1 MNNPYKKFLMNFAQ
15 ATFVVI
21 VGFIVTAITFKLM
34 AEVSPIEDGLL
45 TTVNL
50 FFDIGVYMICIIYSW
65 RNLNID
71 IERKEK
77 SFFSYQN
84 EGEEED
90 DEEEKKE
97 DEVYT
102 SIPVFPVFAP
112 SPIKHVVGNNKNK
125 TFNVFP
131 THVCRQEEILRQIE
145 EQNMTA
151 QMMEQMSP
159 PVEEDITSPPD
170 DTEIW

>member
-15 ATFVVI
+15 ATFVVV

-34 AEVSPIEDGLL
+34 AEVSPIEDSLL

-50 FFDIGVYMICIIYSW
+50 FFDVGVYMICIIYSW
-65 RNLNID
+65 RTLNID

-84 EGEEED
+84 EEDNDEED
-90 DEEEKKE
+90 EEKKKE

-112 SPIKHVVGNNKNK
+112 SPTKHVVGNNKNK
-125 TFNVFP
+125 TYDISP

-159 PVEEDITSPPD
+159 PPVEEDITPP